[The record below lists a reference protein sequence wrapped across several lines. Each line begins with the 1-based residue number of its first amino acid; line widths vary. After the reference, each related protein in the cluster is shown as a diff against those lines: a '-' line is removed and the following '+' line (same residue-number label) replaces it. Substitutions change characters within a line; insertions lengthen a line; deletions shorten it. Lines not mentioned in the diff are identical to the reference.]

1 MADNVWI
8 VGAAMTKF
16 GRYPEKDVVDLA
28 SDVSLDAMGDAGAT
42 IHDMNVLAVGSQFEM
57 FTLGQRI
64 QKQIGQTGIPVYNV
78 SNACATGASAVRTV
92 IMAIKAGEADDVLVG
107 EAPELRHRR
116 PHDPHRVCH
125 HALSCRLGSKP
136 NATAS
141 VPSSSTPA
149 TNVVIRT
156 DMPSFTC
163 SGSGGMFER
172 LAFTVPPPSRS
183 TSAETYGAGTP
194 GTVR

>member
-1 MADNVWI
+1 MAENVWI

-28 SDVSLDAMGDAGAT
+28 SDASLDAMADAGAT

-92 IMAIKAGEADDVLVG
+92 IMAIKAGEADMGLAVG
-107 EAPELRHRR
+107 AEQMGKAGL
-116 PHDPHRVCH
+116 
-125 HALSCRLGSKP
+125 LGSAGQAETRKP
-136 NATAS
+136 CSSRTAATA
-141 VPSSSTPA
+141 
-149 TNVVIRT
+149 R
-156 DMPSFTC
+156 
-163 SGSGGMFER
+163 
-172 LAFTVPPPSRS
+172 
-183 TSAETYGAGTP
+183 
-194 GTVR
+194 